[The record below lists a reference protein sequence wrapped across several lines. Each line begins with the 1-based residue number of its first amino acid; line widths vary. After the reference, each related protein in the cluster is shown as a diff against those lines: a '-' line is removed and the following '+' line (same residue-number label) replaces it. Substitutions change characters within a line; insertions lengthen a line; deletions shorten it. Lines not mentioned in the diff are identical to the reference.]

1 MDFATFCIIEK
12 ILRFCGTQEMVKG
25 PATDNFR
32 RPGEIY
38 LQVNTL
44 LVRKGFREVARFFFS
59 NSDIIFSP
67 LLYPPLLPLI
77 K

>member
-44 LVRKGFREVARFFFS
+44 LARKGCRK
-59 NSDIIFSP
+59 
-67 LLYPPLLPLI
+67 L
-77 K
+77 